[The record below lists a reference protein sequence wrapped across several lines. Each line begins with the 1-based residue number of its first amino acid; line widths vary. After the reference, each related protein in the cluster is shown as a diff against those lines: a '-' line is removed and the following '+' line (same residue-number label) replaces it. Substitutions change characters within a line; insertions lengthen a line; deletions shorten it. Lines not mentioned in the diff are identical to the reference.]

1 MVMHVKLKVQGVAT
15 LNLYVRFT
23 PINNC
28 ILNAIGMTSESP
40 LRYYEFLDEYCTT
53 TPIGSP
59 NSILQIYGS
68 SNSLM
73 H

>member
-1 MVMHVKLKVQGVAT
+1 
-15 LNLYVRFT
+15 
-23 PINNC
+23 
-28 ILNAIGMTSESP
+28 MTDESP
-40 LRYYEFLDEYCTT
+40 SRYYEFFDVYCTT
-53 TPIGSP
+53 TPSASP